1 MNEQTLNYLEEYKK
15 ENPRY
20 SGISNDKLY
29 GVLKDRRVDVPE
41 DSGLNEMFKAP
52 TSQYS
57 DKEDMNSLQKM
68 SDWFIDENSSAWMR
82 AAYNNSLTGMTE
94 EMITGKKR
102 YDLDDYDPGIIE
114 DVFSTALS
122 FLMPLDIA
130 TMFVG
135 GSVGAKIAAPMIK
148 GVQKKAG
155 IALTGA
161 GFKSMEGLSMAQK
174 MLVGATRQAPALGL
188 YEGAIGGVQA

>member
-20 SGISNDKLY
+20 SGISNDILY

-68 SDWFIDENSSAWMR
+68 SDWFIDENSSEWMS
-82 AAYNNSLTGMTE
+82 AAYNNSLTGMT
-94 EMITGKKR
+94 
-102 YDLDDYDPGIIE
+102 
-114 DVFSTALS
+114 
-122 FLMPLDIA
+122 
-130 TMFVG
+130 
-135 GSVGAKIAAPMIK
+135 
-148 GVQKKAG
+148 
-155 IALTGA
+155 
-161 GFKSMEGLSMAQK
+161 
-174 MLVGATRQAPALGL
+174 
-188 YEGAIGGVQA
+188 